1 MQETKKGVMP
11 VLRSSEVR
19 RIEPI
24 SVEEIH
30 KAQKE
35 VLKCVQRQSFEE
47 EISCLDDKGG
57 EIDGIGSRSNLVKK
71 LQIKMPS
78 SIYKLDP
85 IAPTTNAA
93 KHQLILPKKHHVV
106 KLIVCYFH
114 LKSGHSGL
122 EHVLSLIRERFW
134 IPKARMAVNIVL
146 NDCFDC
152 KRRQGPLGQQKMA
165 ARLTPGK
172 PPFTFV
178 GVEYFGPFEVRMG
191 RSLGKRYGDLF
202 SCLPTTAIH
211 LEVAHNLDT
220 DSFINTM

>member
-1 MQETKKGVMP
+1 MVFSQEDHSLGFALSREAKGIMQETKKGVMP

-85 IAPTTNAA
+85 IAPITNAPINSA
-93 KHQLILPKKHHVV
+93 KETPCYEVDCMLLPPKVGAFRLGACAIPDSRK
-106 KLIVCYFH
+106 
-114 LKSGHSGL
+114 
-122 EHVLSLIRERFW
+122 VLD
-134 IPKARMAVNIVL
+134 PK
-146 NDCFDC
+146 
-152 KRRQGPLGQQKMA
+152 G
-165 ARLTPGK
+165 
-172 PPFTFV
+172 
-178 GVEYFGPFEVRMG
+178 
-191 RSLGKRYGDLF
+191 
-202 SCLPTTAIH
+202 
-211 LEVAHNLDT
+211 
-220 DSFINTM
+220 